1 MNPLSYEQRG
11 LEAIEHNGPR
21 LLFAEHHRSL
31 RRAGEDLMAGAHEDD
46 CLSLVAEYRTFEQQ
60 ILEHMRAEEDVIL
73 PAFTEEDPVEAAA
86 IRAGHDAIRKQLEQT
101 ALDVELHCV
110 RIDAIKALLAVLD
123 EHAKQEDRTMYPWA
137 QVHLSD
143 ASRSAIGTRLMAGI
157 RALAKLATR

>member
-31 RRAGEDLMAGAHEDD
+31 HRAGEDLMGRAHEDD
-46 CLSLVAEYRTFEQQ
+46 RFSLVAEYRTFEHQ

-73 PAFTEEDPVEAAA
+73 PAFAEVDPVEAAA
-86 IRAGHDAIRKQLEQT
+86 IREGHDAIRKQLEQT
-101 ALDVELHCV
+101 ALEVELHCV
-110 RIDAIKALLAVLD
+110 RIETIASLLATLD
-123 EHAKQEDRTMYPWA
+123 DHAKREDRTMYPWA

-143 ASRSAIGTRLMAGI
+143 ESRTAIGTRLMSGI
-157 RALAKLATR
+157 RALANLATR